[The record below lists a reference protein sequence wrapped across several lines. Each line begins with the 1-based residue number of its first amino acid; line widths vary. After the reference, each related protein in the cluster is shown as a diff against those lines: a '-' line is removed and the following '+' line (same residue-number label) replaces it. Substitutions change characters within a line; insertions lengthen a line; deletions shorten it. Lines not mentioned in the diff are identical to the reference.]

1 MQLKSRNPLILFAA
15 LACLTLAC
23 CIAPARAQ
31 TPPAVRMIEPE
42 DNSRFSPGTN
52 ILLRAALGD
61 PAAPIRHLEFI
72 ADGEVIGIVSNAPFS
87 ITWSNVASGIY
98 QVGARVVPQTGASIE
113 SSKVHLRVYNARLTF
128 GLDRVP
134 VLEKV
139 KFFRIPL
146 WQYCASLIYIFLAF
160 YISKFLDFLTRV
172 WLKRWAER
180 TSTRFD
186 DLLLDLLNGPTKII
200 AFVIFLR
207 IGLEVFSWPHLV
219 RSFLGKGFTIIVALS
234 LTYTVLKFID
244 LVLGYWKDRNRVEA
258 DRAFDEQLFPI
269 IRKSLKVFIV
279 VVAALVTLDNIGVNI
294 TAAIASLSIGGLAVG
309 LAAQDTLAN
318 LFGAIAVFVD
328 KPFKIGDFIQVDAF
342 KGNVESIGLRST
354 RIRSPDGHLIT
365 IPNKT
370 MGNATIT
377 NVTLRPNIKTE
388 INIGITYDTP
398 SDKVRRA
405 VDILREIYGG
415 HPMTGDL
422 IISFNRFADSALNIF
437 VIHWW
442 KGLDFKAYLA
452 GMQELNLQ
460 IKNRFDSEGISFAF
474 PTQTVYM
481 KQDSRWEL
489 ASGTPEDKKPQLKS

>member
-1 MQLKSRNPLILFAA
+1 MRLKLINPVRKGVAVFWLVMAFCGL
-15 LACLTLAC
+15 
-23 CIAPARAQ
+23 RAVAQ
-31 TPPAVRMIEPE
+31 PSTVRMIEPQ
-42 DNSRFSPGTN
+42 DNSRFNPGTN
-52 ILLRAALGD
+52 ILLRAAVGEV
-61 PAAPIRHLEFI
+61 PVPIKHVEFV
-72 ADGEVIGIVSNAPFS
+72 ADGQVVGVVSNEPYS
-87 ITWSNVASGIY
+87 ITWSNVSAGIY
-98 QVGARVVPQTGASIE
+98 QVSARGAPQAGAAIE
-113 SSKVHLRVYNARLTF
+113 SPKLHIRVYNAMLTF

-134 VLEKV
+134 VLEEI

-172 WLKRWAER
+172 WLKRWAEK
-180 TSTRFD
+180 TSTKFD

-200 AFVIFLR
+200 AFIIFLR
-207 IGLEVFSWPHLV
+207 IGLEVFSWPHVV
-219 RSFLGKGFTIIVALS
+219 RNFLGKAFTIIVALS

-244 LVLGYWKDRNRVEA
+244 LVLGYWKERNRVEA

-318 LFGAIAVFVD
+318 LFGAVAVFVD

-388 INIGITYDTP
+388 MNIGLTYDMP
-398 SDKVRRA
+398 AEKVQRA
-405 VDILREIYGG
+405 VAILREVYGA

-422 IISFNRFADSALNIF
+422 IISFNKFADSSLNIF

-452 GMQELNLQ
+452 GMQELNLA
-460 IKNRFDSEGISFAF
+460 IKTRFDAEGISFAF
-474 PTQTVYM
+474 PTQTIYM
-481 KQDSRWEL
+481 KQDSKWEL
-489 ASGTPEDKKPQLKS
+489 ATGAAGGEKPQLKS